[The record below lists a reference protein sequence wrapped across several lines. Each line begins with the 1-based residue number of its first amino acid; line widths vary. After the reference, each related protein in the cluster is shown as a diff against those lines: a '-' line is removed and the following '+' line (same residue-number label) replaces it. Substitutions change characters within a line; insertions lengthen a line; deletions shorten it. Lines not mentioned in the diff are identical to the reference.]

1 MLVRFIGIEVIS
13 DKEVWF
19 DMIKD
24 FKIMTDYSFSDI
36 NDEMIFRLKER
47 YIPAMFEIRDYFEG
61 MFLEVTKT
69 N

>member
-1 MLVRFIGIEVIS
+1 
-13 DKEVWF
+13 
-19 DMIKD
+19 MIKD

-61 MFLEVTKT
+61 MFLEVTTT